1 MARKESP
8 VAPVATGH
16 RIVIASEKTKEGRR
30 AVVGCHAGVNF
41 QIPRD
46 TECTVSEAVLE
57 ILRNAQVP
65 DVEVLED
72 GGVDMRMVQRFPITY
87 LGPVY
92 EEPAGAEN
100 EGNQEPA
107 GAPA

>member
-1 MARKESP
+1 MAKKESP
-8 VAPVATGH
+8 VASVATGH

-30 AVVGCHAGVNF
+30 AVTGCHAGVNF

-92 EEPAGAEN
+92 EEPADAEN
-100 EGNQEPA
+100 EGA
-107 GAPA
+107 AFAAP